1 MQKKETSKGTDL
13 ISCQYQ
19 ISVLRDNFVPMILEA
34 LGKVNTDKVR
44 AKTGK
49 TGTIYRGKA
58 IHVVDCVKA
67 CFSHIFDD
75 SYPYI
80 TMTATFFKNK
90 SDLMRTDCCIAE
102 DEILLNDT
110 NKSFYVLGRMSLFP
124 LGIEDYV
131 KHQKAMESLA
141 KKRNIAVTRGYC
153 ATDFAGDVRDMF
165 AFLNDVL
172 AYGNERLDDYAL
184 NVSMTIYGAEAVK

>member
-1 MQKKETSKGTDL
+1 MEKKETSKGTDL

-34 LGKVNTDKVR
+34 LGKVNTDKVW

-49 TGTIYRGKA
+49 TGTIYRGRG
-58 IHVVDCVKA
+58 IHVLDCVKA
-67 CFSHIFDD
+67 CFSHIFDR
-75 SYPYI
+75 SHPYI
-80 TMTATFFKNK
+80 TMTATFFKN
-90 SDLMRTDCCIAE
+90 SDDQMSTDCYVAE
-102 DEILLNDT
+102 DEVLLNDT
-110 NKSFYVLGRMSLFP
+110 KKSFHVLGRMSLFP

-131 KHQKAMESLA
+131 EHQKAIEELTE
-141 KKRNIAVTRGYC
+141 KRNIFVIKGHC
-153 ATDFAGDVRDMF
+153 ATDFAGDVQDMF